1 MGVFVLEIQD
11 NSLTPF
17 YYDQQQYES
26 GVADQKFH
34 TTCAAAAVSNVARH
48 VVLMINSEG
57 GVLKQEIFN
66 HSSNESS
73 NE

>member
-11 NSLTPF
+11 NALTPF
-17 YYDQQQYES
+17 YYSQQQYES

-34 TTCAAAAVSNVARH
+34 EVCSYAAVSNVARH
-48 VVLMINSEG
+48 VVMMINGEG

-66 HSSNESS
+66 HSN
-73 NE
+73 NQ

>member
-1 MGVFVLEIQD
+1 MGVFVLEIQND
-11 NSLTPF
+11 SLTA
-17 YYDQQQYES
+17 YHYSQQDYEN

-34 TTCAAAAVSNVARH
+34 TICAAAAVSNVARH
-48 VVLMINSEG
+48 VVMMINDEG